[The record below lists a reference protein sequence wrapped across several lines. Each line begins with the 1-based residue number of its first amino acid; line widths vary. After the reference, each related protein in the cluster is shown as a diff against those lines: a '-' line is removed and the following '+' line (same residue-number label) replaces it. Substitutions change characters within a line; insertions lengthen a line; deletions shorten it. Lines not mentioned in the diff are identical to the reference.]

1 MWASQRVAVVIP
13 AYREER
19 LLPVTLRGLPSW
31 IDEVIV
37 VDDASDDATAEVAER
52 ERAALSERGA
62 QLTVIK
68 QPNNGGVG
76 SAILRGY
83 VEAERLGAS
92 TAVVVGADAQMDPSE
107 MHRLLEAIGRG
118 ADYAKGERFS
128 HPLVRERMPSARY
141 WGGRALSLLTGWI
154 AGLPELRD
162 AQCGYTAL
170 RVSALSALPLEL
182 IYPRYGFPNDLLLR
196 LREVGARVEQ
206 VPVSPIY
213 ESEQS
218 KLSIPRVVA
227 PLLWIHLRALARR
240 CRPAQRSRLT
250 DSCRR

>member
-1 MWASQRVAVVIP
+1 MWSGLRVAVVIP

-31 IDEVIV
+31 LDEIIV
-37 VDDASDDATAEVAER
+37 VDDASEDQTAQ
-52 ERAALSERGA
+52 AAWALEGYFQERGA
-62 QLTVIK
+62 RLSVIR
-68 QPNNGGVG
+68 QPHNGGVG

-83 VEAERLGAS
+83 REAADRDA
-92 TAVVVGADAQMDPSE
+92 TVAVVVGADAQMDPEE
-107 MHRLLEAIGRG
+107 MPALLEAIRRG

-128 HPLVRERMPSARY
+128 HPEVRARMPVARY
-141 WGGRALSLLTGWI
+141 WGNQILSLLTGLI

-170 RVSALSALPLEL
+170 RLSALQSLPLEH

-196 LREVGARVEQ
+196 LVEGGARVEQ

-213 ESEQS
+213 GSERS
-218 KLSIPRVVA
+218 KLSIPRVIG
-227 PLLWIHLRALARR
+227 PLLWILARGV
-240 CRPAQRSRLT
+240 A
-250 DSCRR
+250 RRWWPQKGARVLS